1 MSDNMEMKPITPPGQ
16 NPLAKHFRQPKIY
29 IELPSKGKYWKEGS
43 IDLPENGQVPI
54 YAMTAKDEI
63 TMSTPDA
70 LLNGQSTVDVIQSCV
85 PSIKDAWQ
93 CPSIDLDALL
103 IAIRIATYGEKLTM
117 NAKIP
122 NTTLEKTYELDLR
135 NLLDKYQSATYE
147 DVLKAGDFLVQIR
160 PMPYKTFTTVSI
172 KTFEEQRILA
182 TVSNEDMPQDEK
194 LKKFQK
200 SFKVMTDINVNMI
213 VDSISAIQYGEETP
227 VTNGQHIREF
237 VENADATVYNAIKKH
252 VEDLKDRF
260 STKPLTVEATEE
272 EIKAGAP
279 KTFEVPIVF
288 DQSNFFGSG
297 S

>member
-103 IAIRIATYGEKLTM
+103 IAIRVATYGEKLTL

-260 STKPLTVEATEE
+260 STKPLTVEATAE

>member
-103 IAIRIATYGEKLTM
+103 IAIRVATYGEKLTL

-200 SFKVMTDINVNMI
+200 SFKIMTDINVNMI

-252 VEDLKDRF
+252 VEDLKDQF